1 MRKIIQTAILLP
13 AALTFASCGSAQ
25 SGDSAPTS
33 TGTPSGNATPAAQV
47 PGGEPVAA
55 PQGAPFAVTAHGSF
69 DEPWAMAF
77 APGTNTLFITEKK
90 GTMKFVDLAS
100 GRVGT
105 VTGLPEV
112 AYGGQGGLGDVAFLP
127 AESSGTLAGRTIYL
141 TWAQKGEGEARRAVM
156 GRGTLA
162 CDSADACR
170 IDGLQVIWRQQPE
183 IASAGHF
190 SHKIAFSPDGQ
201 FLFVSS
207 GERMQG
213 DPAQDLG
220 NNLGKVLRLNLD
232 GTPAEGN
239 PFADRGGVSR
249 EIWSYGHRNLLGMQF
264 DSEGRLWDL
273 EHGPKGGDELNL
285 VERGVNY
292 GWPVVSNGDNYNGDP
307 IPDHS
312 TRPEFR
318 PPVIGWNPVIAPG
331 DFIFYSGALFPQWR
345 GDALIPG
352 LSTMALVQVDM
363 NGTNATEAA
372 RYDFGARLRD
382 IVEAPDGSV
391 LMVEDGPDGRLL
403 RLAPS

>member
-1 MRKIIQTAILLP
+1 MRKTIQTAILLP
-13 AALTFASCGSAQ
+13 AALSFASCGGAQ

-33 TGTPSGNATPAAQV
+33 TGAPAAAAQV
-47 PGGEPVAA
+47 AGGEPVQLAEAA
-55 PQGAPFAVTAHGSF
+55 PFSVTAHGSF

-77 APGTNTLFITEKK
+77 APGTNTLFITEKG
-90 GTMKFVDLAS
+90 GTMKFVDVTT

-127 AESSGTLAGRTIYL
+127 SEASGTLGDRTIYV
-141 TWAQKGEGEARRAVM
+141 TWAQKGSGEARRAVM
-156 GRGTLA
+156 GRGKLV
-162 CDSADACR
+162 CESADACH

-201 FLFVSS
+201 HLFLSS

-213 DPAQDLG
+213 APAQDLST
-220 NNLGKVLRLNLD
+220 NLGKVLRLNLD
-232 GTPAEGN
+232 GTPASGN
-239 PFADRGGVSR
+239 PFADRGGISA
-249 EIWSYGHRNLLGMQF
+249 EIWSYGHRNLLGLNF

-273 EHGPKGGDELNL
+273 EHGPRGGDELNL
-285 VERGVNY
+285 VERGINY
-292 GWPVVSNGDNYNGDP
+292 GWPLVSDGDDYSGTP

-318 PPVIGWNPVIAPG
+318 KAAIGWTPVIAPG
-331 DFIFYSGALFPQWR
+331 DFIFYSGDKFPQWK

-352 LSTMALVQVDM
+352 LGSMALVHVDM
-363 NGTNATEAA
+363 NGTSATEAA
-372 RYDFGARLRD
+372 RYNFGKRLRD
-382 IVEAPDGSV
+382 IVQGPDGTIW
-391 LMVEDGPDGRLL
+391 MVEDGEGGRLL
-403 RLAPS
+403 RLTPSS